1 MTGNWRKK
9 TLFCPDH
16 FPDFNLESSII
27 IKNMFIMK
35 QLTDFCK
42 MVKISVDLHL
52 EVMLTQ
58 P

>member
-16 FPDFNLESSII
+16 FPDFNLESSFI

-52 EVMLTQ
+52 EVMLT
-58 P
+58 